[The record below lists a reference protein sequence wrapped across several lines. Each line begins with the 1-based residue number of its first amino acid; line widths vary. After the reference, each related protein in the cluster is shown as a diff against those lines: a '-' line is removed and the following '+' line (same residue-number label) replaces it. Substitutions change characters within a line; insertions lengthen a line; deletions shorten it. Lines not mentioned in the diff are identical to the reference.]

1 LNYGLLHNTCTLFA
15 NCFATQKIIQLHYSS
30 ASFLIFEVMGK
41 DNAIA
46 FFYLLKKEVAK
57 VYHEKNPSLNKS
69 IHDWT
74 GNEIRNF
81 QDDLSQELN
90 ERISERWF
98 YSHIKPLE
106 NEKLPRIDML
116 NILSKYAGHKN
127 WEEFQSKNAIFL
139 PKEPKNASKTA
150 KNGRKWFVL
159 FGIALIIAL
168 VLIFLNKENARA
180 YNFCFYDQDT
190 HESIVD
196 STVEVTVLNENESP
210 LKLFSNEVG
219 CVSINTNETFIKFIV
234 KAPYYKTDTIERKL
248 WDGDKAEKIEL
259 RRDDYALMILLF
271 ATSDVQD
278 WEKRRIQLDK
288 MISEDVIVFQIT
300 PNNTGMEM
308 FNKTEF
314 IDKLTTP
321 LKSLGDIEIIETV
334 YKNDQIINLRFIQK

>member
-1 LNYGLLHNTCTLFA
+1 MLHNACTPFA
-15 NCFATQKIIQLHYSS
+15 NCFAKQYSAQIRLS
-30 ASFLIFEVMGK
+30 TPSFLIFEAMGK

-46 FFYLLKKEVAK
+46 FFYLLKDAVAK

-116 NILSKYAGHKN
+116 NILSKYGGYNN
-127 WEEFQSKNAIFL
+127 WEEFQAKKACFL
-139 PKEPKNASKTA
+139 PKEPKTTSKTT
-150 KNGRKWFVL
+150 KNGWKW
-159 FGIALIIAL
+159 L
-168 VLIFLNKENARA
+168 VLIGIGLIIGILFIALTKESERT
-180 YNFCFYDQDT
+180 YDFCFYDQDT
-190 HESIVD
+190 HLAIVD
-196 STVEVTVLNENESP
+196 TTVEITVLNENESP
-210 LKLFSNEVG
+210 LKLFSNESG
-219 CVSINTNETFIKFIV
+219 CVSINTSEIFIKFIV
-234 KAPYYKTDTIERKL
+234 KAPYYKTDTIDRNIANGNEV
-248 WDGDKAEKIEL
+248 EKIEL

-300 PNNTGMEM
+300 VNNTGMEM
-308 FNKTEF
+308 YNKSEF

-321 LKSLGDIEIIETV
+321 LKSLGDIEIIETI
-334 YKNDQIINLRFIQK
+334 YKNDQIVNLRFIQK